1 MSVDDQTVALAG
13 LFQAAKLVVAL
24 ARNGQCDAD
33 GYAVS
38 VDSILRTEPE
48 TAAGVYGAP
57 AGLRCG
63 LEALVGALDM
73 REPDAARLV
82 INVMHLERK
91 LAKNPALLAAVR
103 AGIDQASRS
112 AQALGIADE
121 SVSERLGALY
131 SETLGTVRPRIMVQ
145 GSALHL
151 NQPRTVARIRTLLL
165 AAVRAAVL
173 WRQVGGT
180 RWSLLLER
188 GRIGAAARR
197 LLAQAAASG
206 AA

>member
-1 MSVDDQTVALAG
+1 M
-13 LFQAAKLVVAL
+13 
-24 ARNGQCDAD
+24 
-33 GYAVS
+33 
-38 VDSILRTEPE
+38 
-48 TAAGVYGAP
+48 
-57 AGLRCG
+57 
-63 LEALVGALDM
+63 
-73 REPDAARLV
+73 
-82 INVMHLERK
+82 
-91 LAKNPALLAAVR
+91 R
-103 AGIDQASRS
+103 AGIDQAARS

-180 RWSLLLER
+180 RWSLLLAR

-197 LLAQAAASG
+197 LLAQSAAGG

>member
-1 MSVDDQTVALAG
+1 MSVDDQAVALAG

-103 AGIDQASRS
+103 AGIDQAARS

-180 RWSLLLER
+180 RWSLLLAR

-197 LLAQAAASG
+197 LLAQFAAGG